1 MKSSIAIIGAGGW
14 GTALAITMAR
24 DERSESKRDSA
35 QPSNDEGDE
44 RDVRLWAYE
53 PYLVETLI
61 AARENPVYLPGIRVP
76 QSVRVSNSMS
86 ETLRGARIVII
97 AVPSHVYRQVLSQAL
112 PHLNADMVFVSAT
125 KGIENETLM
134 RMSEVAVDVI
144 GARFV
149 PSVGVLSG
157 PTFAPEV
164 ARGEPTALVVAS
176 PDEKLRLHL
185 QAELSAPRFRLYTNA
200 DLIGVEIAAAVK
212 NVIAIAAGVTDG
224 LGLGS
229 NATAA
234 LITRGLVEI
243 TRLALACGGKRETLS
258 GLAGLGDLVLT
269 AYGSLSRNRRVGIAL
284 GQGKPIGEV
293 LSNMRMVAEG
303 VKTAKSTVALA
314 HRHNVEMPIVEKM
327 HSVLHEGLTPQDAI
341 NDLMERKLKE
351 E

>member
-1 MKSSIAIIGAGGW
+1 MKAPIAIVGAGGW

-24 DERSESKRDSA
+24 
-35 QPSNDEGDE
+35 DE

-61 AARENPVYLPGIRVP
+61 ATRENPLYLPGVRVP
-76 QSVRVSNSMS
+76 ETVRISNSMQEMLS
-86 ETLRGARIVII
+86 GAKVVII
-97 AVPSHVYRQVLSQAL
+97 AVPSHVYRRVLSQML
-112 PHLNADMVFVSAT
+112 PLIDTDVVFVSAA

-134 RMSEVAVDVI
+134 RMSEVIADVTRS
-144 GARFV
+144 RFI
-149 PSVGVLSG
+149 PQVGVISG
-157 PTFAPEV
+157 PTFALEV
-164 ARGEPTALVVAS
+164 AQGEPTALVVAS
-176 PDEKLRLHL
+176 PDEGLRFFL
-185 QAELSAPRFRLYTNA
+185 QKELSAQRFRLYTNA

-212 NVIAIAAGVTDG
+212 NIIAIAAGVVEG

-243 TRLALACGGKRETLS
+243 TRLAVACGGKRETLS

-284 GQGKPIGEV
+284 GQGKHIDEV
-293 LSNMRMVAEG
+293 LSHMRMVAEG
-303 VKTAKSTVALA
+303 VKTAKSTVDLA
-314 HRHNVEMPIVEKM
+314 RKYNVEMPITQKM
-327 HSVLHEGLTPQDAI
+327 YAVLYENLAPQDAI
-341 NDLMERKLKE
+341 NDLMDRRLKE

>member
-1 MKSSIAIIGAGGW
+1 MKAPIAIIGAGGW
-14 GTALAITMAR
+14 GTALAVTMAR
-24 DERSESKRDSA
+24 
-35 QPSNDEGDE
+35 DE

-53 PYLVETLI
+53 SYLVETVI
-61 AARENPVYLPGIRVP
+61 ATRENPIYLPGIKIP
-76 QSVRVSNSMS
+76 DTVRVSNSLS
-86 ETLRGARIVII
+86 ETLCGAAIVLMAI
-97 AVPSHVYRQVLSQAL
+97 PSHVVRSVLYRMVPMLSPEA
-112 PHLNADMVFVSAT
+112 VFVSAA
-125 KGIENETLM
+125 KGIENDTLM
-134 RMSEVAVDVI
+134 RMSEVITDVSA
-144 GARFV
+144 ARFI
-149 PSVGVLSG
+149 PKVGAISG

-176 PDEKLRLHL
+176 PDERLRLYL
-185 QAELSAPRFRLYTNA
+185 QSELSAPRFRLYTNP

-212 NVIAIAAGVTDG
+212 NVIAIAAGVIDG

-243 TRLALACGGKRETLS
+243 TRLAVACGGKRDTLS

-284 GQGKPIGEV
+284 GQGKHIDEV
-293 LSNMRMVAEG
+293 LSHMRMVAEG

-314 HRHNVEMPIVEKM
+314 RKYNVEMPITQKM
-327 HSVLHEGLTPQDAI
+327 YSVLYEGLAPQDAI
-341 NDLMERKLKE
+341 NDLMDRRLKE